1 VQPRPTTPPP
11 AWRPP
16 TYAPPAWRPSTYA
29 PPPRPPGT
37 TRPPGPP
44 VKGLVNRPPAGPPP
58 RRRRHRGRKFLLFT
72 LFTVACCCGIPAYFA
87 WPATQQY
94 PVSAILPAS
103 VADLNLRDDNAS
115 RRAADQLSQ
124 QLRDSKLA
132 GQKVFAGVYAD
143 GNGKRVTIFG
153 TTGLRLNPQQDVKA
167 ELDYLTIDYKL
178 TEIASYD
185 LGESGVH
192 ERCGIG
198 RSGGAGVVVCA
209 WADHGSLATV
219 LLTRRNVTESA
230 ALVGVLRSAVLTR
243 G

>member
-1 VQPRPTTPPP
+1 MK
-11 AWRPP
+11 
-16 TYAPPAWRPSTYA
+16 
-29 PPPRPPGT
+29 
-37 TRPPGPP
+37 GPI
-44 VKGLVNRPPAGPPP
+44 NRPPVGPPPP
-58 RRRRHRGRKFLLFT
+58 RRRRHRGRNFLLFS
-72 LFTVACCCGIPAYFA
+72 LLAAVCCCGIPAYFA
-87 WPATQQY
+87 WPAAQQY

-115 RRAADQLSQ
+115 KRAAERLSQ
-124 QLRDSKLA
+124 QLHDSKLA
-132 GQKVFAGVYAD
+132 GQDVFAGVYAD

-167 ELDYLTIDYKL
+167 ELDYLTGDYNL

-185 LGESGVH
+185 LGEAGVH

-230 ALVGVLRSAVLTR
+230 ELVGVLRTAVLTR

>member
-1 VQPRPTTPPP
+1 MKGSIS
-11 AWRPP
+11 RPP
-16 TYAPPAWRPSTYA
+16 V
-29 PPPRPPGT
+29 
-37 TRPPGPP
+37 GP
-44 VKGLVNRPPAGPPP
+44 PPP
-58 RRRRHRGRKFLLFT
+58 RRRRHRGRNFLLFT
-72 LFTVACCCGIPAYFA
+72 LLAAVCCCGIPAYFA
-87 WPATQQY
+87 WPAAHQY
-94 PVSAILPAS
+94 PVSAILPDS

-115 RRAADQLSQ
+115 RRAADRLSQ

-132 GQKVFAGVYAD
+132 GQDVFAGVYTD

-167 ELDYLTIDYKL
+167 ELDYLTSDYNL
-178 TEIASYD
+178 TGIASYD
-185 LGESGVH
+185 LGEAGVH

-198 RSGGAGVVVCA
+198 RSGGAGVVVCT

-230 ALVGVLRSAVLTR
+230 ELVGVLRNAVLTR